1 MIDIPFVQEKVIEI
15 FSIFMIGIFVG
26 VLSFFRQEKVERT
39 HVECFKEF
47 FKCANSGG
55 ILALSVYLLT
65 DALQISNS
73 TRLGLAIF
81 IAFAGYEKLEEIINK
96 LIDFFM
102 AKKEDK

>member
-1 MIDIPFVQEKVIEI
+1 M
-15 FSIFMIGIFVG
+15 
-26 VLSFFRQEKVERT
+26 
-39 HVECFKEF
+39 
-47 FKCANSGG
+47 
-55 ILALSVYLLT
+55 ALSVYLLT